1 MEKEKTTGTLTSI
14 LRGTSAKELGSF
26 FDENEKSFIREDR
39 PFASYMRA
47 KIKEK
52 RLTQQKV
59 FLEAEISEGY
69 GYKLI
74 AEEKRTKQRDTIL
87 RICIAAGFS
96 LEETQHALKRY
107 GMPELYV
114 KIPRDA
120 VLMTALNTGMNS
132 VTQVDA
138 LLEKHQCEK
147 LVPCRYGE

>member
-1 MEKEKTTGTLTSI
+1 MKKEKTTGTLTSI
-14 LRGTSAKELGSF
+14 LQGTSAKNLDSF
-26 FDENEKSFIREDR
+26 FEENTSSLIWEER
-39 PFASYMRA
+39 PFAAYMRA

-52 RLTQQKV
+52 NRTQQKV

-74 AEEKRTKQRDTIL
+74 AEEKRTKQRDTVL

-96 LEETQHALKRY
+96 LNETQHALKLY

-120 VLMTALNTGMNS
+120 VLMTALNAGMTD
-132 VTQVDA
+132 VDQVDD
-138 LLEKHQCEK
+138 LLMKYRCDK